1 MGNTS
6 STKTAPVPSPTIPLT
21 LVGDLTTVSTRTL
34 RRRSMSNLL
43 RMGHCAPTVM
53 QTLLDASDTEAEW
66 LVKLTAG
73 LPGGIGNTGAECGG
87 VTAPLVLIGLRHAR
101 DAVHDGLP
109 PVIDKGHDLLQRFAG
124 CHGTTL
130 CREIRGTD
138 RLPLRC
144 VGAVRHAPELCAQ
157 TLSSDCAHVIPAA
170 SRDAYRRLYAHF
182 VEKKFHCAHAVMQQV
197 RHASPVS
204 QDVLDATSPF
214 IGGTVLTGMTCSALT
229 AGVMALGLALGEVE
243 RSRLRV
249 LRMIGMMAAGG
260 DAFADDVNKFNRT
273 MNLGHELAKWFTGAF
288 GSTQC
293 RSITGCDFSTTEGVN
308 QYIDTDGV
316 ARCQVIAHQVAAEV
330 ERMIDSAVQVC
341 PHPALADY

>member
-1 MGNTS
+1 M
-6 STKTAPVPSPTIPLT
+6 
-21 LVGDLTTVSTRTL
+21 R
-34 RRRSMSNLL
+34 
-43 RMGHCAPTVM
+43 
-53 QTLLDASDTEAEW
+53 
-66 LVKLTAG
+66 
-73 LPGGIGNTGAECGG
+73 
-87 VTAPLVLIGLRHAR
+87 
-101 DAVHDGLP
+101 DGLP
-109 PVIDKGHDLLQRFAG
+109 PVIDKGYDLLHRFVS

-182 VEKKFHCAHAVMQQV
+182 VEKKFHCAHAVLQQV
-197 RHASPVS
+197 RHTSPVS

-229 AGVMALGLALGEVE
+229 AGVMALGLILGEVE

-249 LRMIGMMAAGG
+249 LRMIGTMAAGG
-260 DAFADDVNKFNRT
+260 DAFADDLNKFNRT
-273 MNLGHELAKWFTGAF
+273 MNLGHQLAKWFTGAF

-293 RSITGCDFSTTEGVN
+293 RGIIGCEFSTTAGVN
-308 QYIDTDGV
+308 QYIDTDRV
-316 ARCQVIAHQVAAEV
+316 ARCQMIAHQVAVRV
-330 ERMIDSAVQVC
+330 ERMIDAAVAC
-341 PHPALADY
+341 